1 MSRLEYASDHKTDPN
16 DLSSFFNR
24 TWRKYSWRREM
35 WGVLFVIPAIGFLAV
50 FSLFPVSQAFFLS
63 FYKFDL
69 FSPMKFVGLDNYRY
83 LLESELFHNSFFVT
97 LYYVFGTCIPIW
109 FISFGLALLFNKSFK
124 FRDFFLT
131 IYFGPVVMS
140 LIVVS
145 MIWKTMYNPS
155 GPINELF
162 SLNIPWL
169 TNSKTVMPALIIMS
183 IWKGIGYYM
192 ILYLAG
198 LRNIPVEYYEAS
210 SLDGASAW
218 DNLRYIT
225 FPLMKPTI
233 VFVIVVSI
241 IIGFKVFAPMFIMTL
256 GGPNDSSLVLTLNI
270 YQTAFQFS
278 RMGRAAAESVFMFFI
293 LMGFSIIQLRLFR
306 TQN

>member
-1 MSRLEYASDHKTDPN
+1 
-16 DLSSFFNR
+16 
-24 TWRKYSWRREM
+24 
-35 WGVLFVIPAIGFLAV
+35 
-50 FSLFPVSQAFFLS
+50 
-63 FYKFDL
+63 
-69 FSPMKFVGLDNYRY
+69 
-83 LLESELFHNSFFVT
+83 
-97 LYYVFGTCIPIW
+97 
-109 FISFGLALLFNKSFK
+109 
-124 FRDFFLT
+124 
-131 IYFGPVVMS
+131 
-140 LIVVS
+140 
-145 MIWKTMYNPS
+145 
-155 GPINELF
+155 
-162 SLNIPWL
+162 
-169 TNSKTVMPALIIMS
+169 
-183 IWKGIGYYM
+183 M